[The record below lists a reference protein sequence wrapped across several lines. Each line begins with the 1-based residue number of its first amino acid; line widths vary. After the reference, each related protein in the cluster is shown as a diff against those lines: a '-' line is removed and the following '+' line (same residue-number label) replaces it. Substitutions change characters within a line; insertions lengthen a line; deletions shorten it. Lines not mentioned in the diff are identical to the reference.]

1 MVAIVFSIQMLMSV
15 TQKMVDIGVSNS
27 AQMQMGVLFAI
38 AMMVILLIRTNTVV
52 MVMRIYTKH
61 SNSIQ

>member
-1 MVAIVFSIQMLMSV
+1 MSV

-38 AMMVILLIRTNTVV
+38 AMMGYTLNQDKYSCDGNEN
-52 MVMRIYTKH
+52 IY
-61 SNSIQ
+61 QA